1 MRRAVLSCC
10 IFALAAFSSDI
21 NAKAQDYYQM
31 VQDTKTYFDSNG
43 NQVNDVYLG
52 FDKYSPGTDTYTR
65 FNADESTSLFLYRE
79 VWDPVSGG
87 LVSNVRNYSVGSD
100 VKTSGSTAYMY
111 ITEYENNN
119 WLDTKLRLE
128 YDLETGEHE
137 INNVDTFNV
146 INSDFS
152 VLPANS
158 SSGSSLVSKGSNG
171 SIVLGS
177 SSAITSLK
185 IGTGANPTTIHRNG
199 LKVGGENLIRRS
211 SDGAVHIG
219 ENSLVLKESGGRQ
232 KMWATDANGDAIDI
246 DIVNSSDLLIN
257 GKSVQGQID
266 SNAANISTNAKN
278 ISNLGTGIAASTSL
292 TAALSALPA
301 ASTDSPFSCGV
312 GTGGYSDKFALG
324 VGCAAKINQRL
335 NANIAAS
342 HVFGGSVDYGEG
354 SLDTVAARAGFVF
367 KFGKI
372 DDSPKV
378 AARKAAELRDE
389 VAKLREE
396 NEAMRAESSMQEQI
410 NASLLA
416 RLERLEKIASG
427 QLSLLGN
434 RASSD

>member
-31 VQDTKTYFDSNG
+31 VHDTKTYFDSNG

-52 FDKYSPGTDTYTR
+52 FDKYSPGTDTYTH

-79 VWDPVSGG
+79 VWDPVSDE
-87 LVSNVRNYSVGSD
+87 LVSNVMHYSVGGD
-100 VKTSGSTAYMY
+100 VKTSGSKAYMY

-128 YDLETGEHE
+128 YDLETGEYE

-171 SIVLGS
+171 SIILGS

-232 KMWATDANGDAIDI
+232 KMWATNAAGERIDI
-246 DIVNSSDLLIN
+246 DITNGSRLLIN
-257 GKSVQGQID
+257 GRDVEKSID
-266 SNAANISTNAKN
+266 NV
-278 ISNLGTGIAASTSL
+278 G
-292 TAALSALPA
+292 ALSAALGSVPA
-301 ASTDSPFSCGV
+301 ISADSPFTCGFGAGTHSSAYAISGGCASRV
-312 GTGGYSDKFALG
+312 SDRVSVNAAIATVINNGTGDSDDN
-324 VGCAAKINQRL
+324 V
-335 NANIAAS
+335 S
-342 HVFGGSVDYGEG
+342 
-354 SLDTVAARAGFVF
+354 ARAGFTF
-367 KFGKI
+367 KLGNV

-378 AARKAAELRDE
+378 AARKAAELHDK
-389 VAKLREE
+389 VSKLEE
-396 NEAMRAESSMQEQI
+396 RNER
-410 NASLLA
+410 LLA
-416 RLERLEKIASG
+416 LLQAQSSRLERLEGIASG
-427 QLSLLGN
+427 QLLPLAD

>member
-1 MRRAVLSCC
+1 MLKKLFGIFSLILCSGAPVFGQDWDAFAVRADRSTT
-10 IFALAAFSSDI
+10 IRE
-21 NAKAQDYYQM
+21 N
-31 VQDTKTYFDSNG
+31 TYVDPFNPS
-43 NQVNDVYLG
+43 LG
-52 FDKYSPGTDTYTR
+52 GQPGYDTYHIDIYKYNKATGAEEVIVR
-65 FNADESTSLFLYRE
+65 FQQADESVIGTSDS
-79 VWDPVSGG
+79 WKMSQIDPSKSYYDHLNG
-87 LVSNVRNYSVGSD
+87 
-100 VKTSGSTAYMY
+100 
-111 ITEYENNN
+111 
-119 WLDTKLRLE
+119 KLIFKSSAANKQFS
-128 YDLETGEHE
+128 YD
-137 INNVDTFNV
+137 I
-146 INSDFS
+146 
-152 VLPANS
+152 
-158 SSGSSLVSKGSNG
+158 SSGSFSAGDYDAKLNEQSSYDLVYDFEVISGKESGELS
-171 SIVLGS
+171 
-177 SSAITSLK
+177 
-185 IGTGANPTTIHRNG
+185 
-199 LKVGGENLIRRS
+199 VGIDDQIFMTKK
-211 SDGAVHIG
+211 SDGSVHIG
-219 ENSLVLKESGGRQ
+219 ENSLALKESGGREQ
-232 KMWATDANGDAIDI
+232 MWATDANGNSIDI

-266 SNAANISTNAKN
+266 SNAANISTNAANISANAKN
-278 ISNLGTGIAASTSL
+278 ISNLGTGIAAATSL

-342 HVFGGSVDYGEG
+342 HVFGGSVDYGED

-396 NEAMRAESSMQEQI
+396 NEAMRAESSMQQQI

-416 RLERLEKIASG
+416 RLERLERIASG
-427 QLSLLGN
+427 RLSLLGD